1 MQPAIKSSI
10 RDQKLPQ
17 LSAALD
23 MNLMK
28 YIFQK
33 VLIGL
38 QIEDCQ
44 IIQSRYKPER
54 NCLISYRLKIRNAKT
69 NEVEDQILCA
79 RIFPVNES
87 LSRFVKAQKQ
97 FLLAPKF
104 GSALTHISDLEMVVW
119 AFPNDRKLTGLPDL
133 TNLDRLSTEILPSAF
148 GDGYEIKSLHTLR
161 SEIVHYVAE
170 HTCTVKVNLELSE
183 EKTGKT
189 QTQILYGKTYY
200 NDEGAVTFQAMRELE
215 KQIQIAQ
222 PLAYQPEIKTLWQ
235 FGLNGKSLN
244 EYDASDEHLMAKA
257 AAAVAALHQANV
269 TCTRIFTLPDL
280 LLKLRTTANLYVL
293 SNPSGQQKLKALLDR
308 LIAQSQT
315 LELRPTALLHGDLHL
330 KNFFVVD
337 ENVALIDL
345 DNLAYGDPLQ
355 DVGSFIAGL
364 WYRSL
369 QPGAANPRSQI
380 NSFLAAYKNHISFSI
395 PQSDLN
401 WYVAAMLIAERVSR
415 CITRLKPGRSA
426 DELIKL
432 ADQISGGQQ

>member
-1 MQPAIKSSI
+1 MQPAIKPTI
-10 RDQKLPQ
+10 RDNQLPQ
-17 LSAALD
+17 LNAALD
-23 MNLMK
+23 MDLMK
-28 YIFQK
+28 SVFQK
-33 VLIGL
+33 AVIGL
-38 QIEDCQ
+38 PVDDCQ

-54 NCLISYRLKIRNAKT
+54 NCLISYRLRIRNA
-69 NEVEDQILCA
+69 EQILCA
-79 RIFPVNES
+79 RIFPAHES

-97 FLLAPKF
+97 LLLTPKF

-133 TNLDRLSTEILPSAF
+133 TNLDRLRTEILPSAF
-148 GDGYEIKSLHTLR
+148 GNDYEIKSLR

-170 HTCTVKVNLELSE
+170 HTCTIKVNFELSE
-183 EKTGKT
+183 VKIGKT
-189 QTQILYGKTYY
+189 RTQILYGKTYY

-215 KQIQIAQ
+215 AQIRIAQ

-235 FGLNGKSLN
+235 FGLNGKPLN
-244 EYDASDEHLMAKA
+244 EYDVNDEHLLAKA
-257 AAAVAALHQANV
+257 ATAVAALHQSNV
-269 TCTRIFTLPDL
+269 TCSRTFTLADL
-280 LLKLRTTANLYVL
+280 LLKLQTAANLYAL
-293 SNPSGQQKLKALLDR
+293 SNPAGKQKLKALVER

-337 ENVALIDL
+337 DDVALIDL

-369 QPGAANPRSQI
+369 QSGAANPRSQI
-380 NSFLAAYKNHISFSI
+380 NAFLAAYKNHIPYSI
-395 PQSDLN
+395 SNSDLN

-415 CITRLKPGRSA
+415 CITRLKSGRSA

>member
-1 MQPAIKSSI
+1 MQPAIKHSI
-10 RDQKLPQ
+10 RDHQLPQ

-23 MNLMK
+23 TNLMK
-28 YIFQK
+28 YIFHK

-54 NCLISYRLKIRNAKT
+54 NCLISYRLKIRNPAT
-69 NEVEDQILCA
+69 NEAEEQILCA
-79 RIFPVNES
+79 RIFPPNES

-133 TNLDRLSTEILPSAF
+133 TNIDRLRTEILPSAF
-148 GDGYEIKSLHTLR
+148 GNDYEIKSLR

-183 EKTGKT
+183 VKTGKT
-189 QTQILYGKTYY
+189 QSQFLYGKTYY
-200 NDEGAVTFQAMRELE
+200 NDEGAATFQAMRELE
-215 KQIQIAQ
+215 KQIRIAQ

-235 FGLNGKSLN
+235 FGLSGKLLN
-244 EYDASDEHLMAKA
+244 EYDANDEHLLAKA

-269 TCTRIFTLPDL
+269 TCSRTFTLPDL
-280 LLKLRTTANLYVL
+280 LLKLKTTANLYAL
-293 SNPSGQQKLKALLDR
+293 SNSDGQQKLEALLER
-308 LIAQSQT
+308 LIEQSQT

>member
-1 MQPAIKSSI
+1 MQPAIKNTI
-10 RDQKLPQ
+10 RDHKLPQ

-23 MNLMK
+23 TNLMK

-54 NCLISYRLKIRNAKT
+54 NCLISYRLKIRNTET
-69 NEVEDQILCA
+69 NEAEEQILCA
-79 RIFPVNES
+79 RIFPVSES

-148 GDGYEIKSLHTLR
+148 GDGYEIKSLR

-170 HTCTVKVNLELSE
+170 HTCTIKVNLELSE
-183 EKTGKT
+183 VKTGKT

-200 NDEGAVTFQAMRELE
+200 NDEGAVTFRAMRELE
-215 KQIQIAQ
+215 NQIHIAQ

-235 FGLNGKSLN
+235 FGLDGRSLN
-244 EYDASDEHLMAKA
+244 EYYASDEHLMAKA

-269 TCTRIFTLPDL
+269 MCSRTFTLLEL
-280 LLKLRTTANLYVL
+280 LLKLESSAKLYAL
-293 SNPSGQQKLKALLDR
+293 SNPSGQQKLTAIIAR
-308 LIAQSQT
+308 LMAQSQT
-315 LELRPTALLHGDLHL
+315 LTARPTALLHGDLHL

-337 ENVALIDL
+337 DEVALIDL
-345 DNLAYGDPLQ
+345 DNLTYGDPLQ

-364 WYRSL
+364 WYSSL
-369 QPGAANPRSQI
+369 QPGAVNPQSQI
-380 NSFLAAYKNHISFSI
+380 SAFLSAYKNHISYSI
-395 PQSDLN
+395 SQSDLN
-401 WYVAAMLIAERVSR
+401 WYVATMLIAERVSR
-415 CITRLKPGRSA
+415 CITRLKSGRSA

>member
-1 MQPAIKSSI
+1 MQPAIKPTI
-10 RDQKLPQ
+10 RDNKLLQ
-17 LSAALD
+17 LNTAL
-23 MNLMK
+23 NTNIMK
-28 YIFQK
+28 SVFQNS
-33 VLIGL
+33 VIGL
-38 QIEDCQ
+38 PVEDCQ
-44 IIQSRYKPER
+44 IIQSRYKPGR
-54 NCLISYRLKIRNAKT
+54 NCLISYRLKIRNAET
-69 NEVEDQILCA
+69 NEASEQILCA
-79 RIFPVNES
+79 RIFPSNES

-97 FLLAPKF
+97 FLITPKF
-104 GSALTHISDLEMVVW
+104 GATLTHIADLEMIVW
-119 AFPNDRKLTGLPDL
+119 AFPNDRKLTGLPAL
-133 TNLDRLSTEILPSAF
+133 TNLDRLRTEILPSAL
-148 GDGYEIKSLHTLR
+148 GDDYKLISLR

-170 HTCTVKVNLELSE
+170 HTCTIKVNLELSE
-183 EKTGKT
+183 VKTSKT

-200 NDEGAVTFQAMRELE
+200 NDEGANTFQAMREL
-215 KQIQIAQ
+215 KAQIQIAQ
-222 PLAYQPEIKTLWQ
+222 PLVYQPEIKTLWQ
-235 FGLNGKSLN
+235 FGLNGKPLN
-244 EYDASDEHLMAKA
+244 EYDVNDEHLLAKA
-257 AAAVAALHQANV
+257 AAAVAALHQSNV
-269 TCTRIFTLPDL
+269 TCARASTLPDVL
-280 LLKLRTTANLYVL
+280 LNLQATASLYAL
-293 SNPSGQQKLKALLDR
+293 SNPSGQQTLTALVNR
-308 LIAQSQT
+308 LMTQSQT
-315 LELRPTALLHGDLHL
+315 LAMRPTAVLHGDLHL

-369 QPGAANPRSQI
+369 QPGAAKPRSQI